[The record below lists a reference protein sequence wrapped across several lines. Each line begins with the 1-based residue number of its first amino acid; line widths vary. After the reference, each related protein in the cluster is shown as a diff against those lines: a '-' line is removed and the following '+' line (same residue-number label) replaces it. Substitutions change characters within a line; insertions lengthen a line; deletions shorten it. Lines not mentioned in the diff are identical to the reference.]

1 VSISQAAESLRAR
14 RVSSVELTTAAL
26 ARISRHNAALK
37 AFITVTS
44 EQALEQARQA
54 DSELARGQDRGPLHG
69 IPVAVKDLFFTAG
82 VRTTAGSK
90 VYENFVPRVNAAVV
104 DKLLSAGA
112 VMLGKLN
119 MHEMAYGITSAN
131 PHFGAVAN
139 PWNAAHSPGGSSGGS
154 GTAVAVDMVYAAMGS
169 DTGGSIRIPA
179 SFCGVVGLK
188 PTYGRVSRY
197 GALPLGYSLDHMGPI
212 ARTVRDAALV
222 LNAIAGH
229 DRRDATCSRRPLVVP
244 GDFLAGAGVSIR
256 GLRIGLPKNFFFER
270 LDPDVESS
278 VGGAIACAER
288 LGATVK
294 PVTVP
299 DIAALNAV
307 ARVILLAEAS
317 AVAEPF
323 LVDGRDR
330 RDQFGPDV
338 LALFNQGRLIPATDY
353 VNAQRLRRKMRQEFN
368 RLWADVD
375 CLVTPTTPN
384 TAPRIGDTTVRLAG
398 RDEDVRLATTRLV
411 RGVNALGLPAISIPC
426 GLSGGLSGGRSAS
439 LSEPGLPIGLQ
450 IIGPAFE
457 EALILRIA
465 AALEDGG
472 VGIPP
477 CSLGL

>member
-1 VSISQAAESLRAR
+1 MNIRHAAESLRAR
-14 RVSSVELTTAAL
+14 HVSSVELTTTAL
-26 ARISRHNAALK
+26 ARIERDNASLK
-37 AFITVTS
+37 AFITVTA
-44 EQALEQARQA
+44 EGAMEQARQA
-54 DSELARGQDRGPLHG
+54 DAELAAGQDRGPMHG
-69 IPVAVKDLFFTAG
+69 IPIAVKDLFFTRG
-82 VRTTAGSK
+82 VRTTGGSK
-90 VYENFVPRVNAAVV
+90 PYENFVPDVNAAVV
-104 DKLLSAGA
+104 DKLLAAGA

-131 PHFGAVAN
+131 PHYGAVAN

-154 GTAVAVDMVYAAMGS
+154 GTAVAARIVYAAMGS

-197 GALPLGYSLDHMGPI
+197 GSLPLGYSLDHMGPLT
-212 ARTVRDAALV
+212 RTVRDAALV
-222 LNAIAGH
+222 LNAIAGY
-229 DRRDATCSRRPLVVP
+229 DRRDTTSSRRPVV
-244 GDFLAGAGVSIR
+244 DFVPDQGVSIR
-256 GLRIGLPKNFFFER
+256 GLRLGIPQNFFFER

-278 VGGAIACAER
+278 VRDALARAESM
-288 LGATVK
+288 GATVK

-299 DIAALNAV
+299 DVAALNAV
-307 ARVILLAEAS
+307 SRMILLAEAS

-323 LVDGRDR
+323 LER

-338 LALFNQGRLIPATDY
+338 LALFDQGRLIPATDY

-375 CLVTPTTPN
+375 CLTTPTTPN

-398 RDEDVRLATTRLV
+398 REEDVRLATTRLV
-411 RGVNALGLPAISIPC
+411 RGVNALGFPALSMPC
-426 GLSGGLSGGRSAS
+426 GLSAT
-439 LSEPGLPIGLQ
+439 GLPIGLQ

-457 EALILRIA
+457 EALVLRIG

-477 CSLGL
+477 CPIG